1 MAEGG
6 EAVRVPFGMGAGGAV
21 CVESRKCGSEVGD
34 VGSGSVRCWCC
45 GSGAGAR
52 SVSWGLV
59 EAGQREDAGGPRAEA
74 GLGGRR
80 GGCGDGAGG
89 KLT

>member
-6 EAVRVPFGMGAGGAV
+6 GAVRVPFGMGAGGAV

-34 VGSGSVRCWCC
+34 VGSGSVRCCCC

-52 SVSWGLV
+52 SVSWGSA
-59 EAGQREDAGGPRAEA
+59 EAGQREGAVGLRAGAGPR
-74 GLGGRR
+74 GRR
-80 GGCGDGAGG
+80 EAAVMAQAGS
-89 KLT
+89 